1 MKKYLSSYPQLVKE
15 FDFEKNVKLKPEDL
29 SHGCHVRI
37 WWKCVKGHSWDATVA
52 NRTYHKSRCPDCS
65 KKRLSKSHN
74 LRIYLKQNNP
84 ELLKFW
90 NKKKNKKKCE
100 DVFPSTTDK
109 YWWYCQHCNTESFLS
124 SPKDVFRK
132 QIEKRNK
139 YCKKCSSTNGRS
151 LRVEKFVQKMV
162 QINGNIL
169 DQMPEIT
176 KEWDY
181 DKNKKGPESYTSNS
195 HQKVWFKCLYGH
207 PSYPATIY
215 NKFNKK
221 TKCPKCTIHSSEIE
235 IRLFLE
241 LKKVFKNVLWQEKM
255 SGTEIDILIKDLKLA
270 IEVDGFPWHE
280 KRFKQDLKKTNKLER
295 LGLDVVRI
303 RDKLISKNF
312 GKFISVDT
320 SNFTVIEFR
329 KICIYLN
336 KIKKNKIFKSLSLIK
351 QFSCEKEF
359 RKIYSELPKPTFEKS
374 LKFKFPKISEE
385 FDLKKNYP
393 FRPEYFT
400 PHSNRKVFW
409 ICDRGHSYE
418 TRIGGRTRRSRE
430 NIDKRNGKKI
440 IKKGSNCPY
449 CSGRLPCKENN
460 ATTHCPTIKKYWDY
474 KLNKD
479 KPHLFSKSSQSKVYF
494 KCSNGHSF
502 KKSVKS
508 FVEAKTKCFRCNN

>member
-1 MKKYLSSYPQLVKE
+1 
-15 FDFEKNVKLKPEDL
+15 
-29 SHGCHVRI
+29 
-37 WWKCVKGHSWDATVA
+37 
-52 NRTYHKSRCPDCS
+52 
-65 KKRLSKSHN
+65 
-74 LRIYLKQNNP
+74 LKQNNP

-139 YCKKCSSTNGRS
+139 YCKKCSSANGRS

-241 LKKVFKNVLWQEKM
+241 LKKVFKNVLWQE
-255 SGTEIDILIKDLKLA
+255 LA

-359 RKIYSELPKPTFEKS
+359 RKIYSELPKPPFENS